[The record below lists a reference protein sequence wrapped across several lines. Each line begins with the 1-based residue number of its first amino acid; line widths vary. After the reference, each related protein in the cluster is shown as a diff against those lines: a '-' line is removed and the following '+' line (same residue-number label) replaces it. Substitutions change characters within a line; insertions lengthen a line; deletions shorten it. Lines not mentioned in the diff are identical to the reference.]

1 MTMPLQQQSTVVF
14 IEDLY
19 LKTVETAVHQVHD
32 ISER

>member
-1 MTMPLQQQSTVVF
+1 MPLQQQSTVVF

-19 LKTVETAVHQVHD
+19 LKTVETAVHQVLD